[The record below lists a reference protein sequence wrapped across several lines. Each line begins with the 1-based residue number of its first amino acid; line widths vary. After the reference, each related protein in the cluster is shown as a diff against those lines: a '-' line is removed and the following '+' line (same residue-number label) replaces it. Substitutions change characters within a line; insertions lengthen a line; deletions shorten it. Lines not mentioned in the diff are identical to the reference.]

1 MKINLK
7 KEFIRYFEYAGYQI
21 YIYPKRE
28 KGQAFEFYLFD
39 SNKKI
44 TKETLWI
51 PKSSIENIKDVMNKE
66 QETKDLPEDENVR
79 QLMEDHGIDE
89 DTAEKA
95 QELIDEGL
103 DEDEAV
109 ELADEI

>member
-51 PKSSIENIKDVMNKE
+51 PKSSIENGKDGRE
-66 QETKDLPEDENVR
+66 YY
-79 QLMEDHGIDE
+79 
-89 DTAEKA
+89 
-95 QELIDEGL
+95 GL
-103 DEDEAV
+103 DWIFNDYSNREKLEKIGYR
-109 ELADEI
+109 L